1 MNFNEAFTFLIGDEG
16 NFQDSP
22 NDRGNWTTGIIGQG
36 ECKGTKFGISAYAY
50 PLLDIRNLTLDETKA
65 IYLRDYWN
73 ALSLDQLPSYIR
85 LLLFSFAINTSMPGN
100 PITAKKA
107 LQRALGITVDGIIG
121 PKNISSANSEV
132 NLPTL
137 LAAEIIEYYTNARE
151 WHSFGI
157 GWMRRLASDLRH
169 S

>member
-1 MNFNEAFTFLIGDEG
+1 MNFDEAFTFLIGDEG
-16 NFQDSP
+16 SFQDSS

-50 PLLDIRNLTLDETKA
+50 PLLDIRNLTLDEVKA

-73 ALSLDQLPSYIR
+73 ALSLSLLPSYVR

-121 PKNISSANSEV
+121 PKTISAATSEV
-132 NLPTL
+132 TLPPPR
-137 LAAEIIEYYTNARE
+137 AAETTEHYPNARA
-151 WHSFGI
+151 W
-157 GWMRRLASDLRH
+157 
-169 S
+169 